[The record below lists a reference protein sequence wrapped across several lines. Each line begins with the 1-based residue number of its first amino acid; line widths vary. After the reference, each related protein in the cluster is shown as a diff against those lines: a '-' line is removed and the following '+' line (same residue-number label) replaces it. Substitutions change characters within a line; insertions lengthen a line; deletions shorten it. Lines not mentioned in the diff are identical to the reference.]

1 MSNRYGDFLS
11 MILIILV
18 VAILGIGG
26 YFVYGIF
33 AKNAINDNAE
43 SAISEFENSR
53 KSVRKTSNT
62 TEEEDDGEERDLLN
76 EISNLTTA
84 STKKAKTQE
93 AEKTYMEGYEVKGG
107 IEIPKINVEY
117 PILSNVQKR
126 SLEIAVAIAYST
138 APGLNQEGNVTIYGH
153 NQRNGLF
160 FSNNKKL
167 VQGDKIFITDQ
178 SGEKLEYE
186 IYNIYE
192 TTPNDAVYMTR
203 PTGKR
208 REISLQT
215 CTDAGDGRII
225 IWAVAK
231 DDKNL
236 SVDEA
241 EEEPE
246 QEQEEEQA
254 EEEVNQEQ
262 EAE

>member
-26 YFVYGIF
+26 YFVYGVIS
-33 AKNAINDNAE
+33 KNAINDNAE
-43 SAISEFENSR
+43 SAIDEFEKTR
-53 KSVRKTSNT
+53 KAVRKTTNT
-62 TEEEDDGEERDLLN
+62 TDEEDDGEERDLLN
-76 EISNLTTA
+76 EIGNLTT
-84 STKKAKTQE
+84 SPSKKNTKTQE
-93 AEKTYMEGYEVKGG
+93 AEKTYMEGYEVKGV
-107 IEIPKINVEY
+107 ISIPKINVEY
-117 PILSNVQKR
+117 PILHTVQKR

-138 APGLNQEGNVTIYGH
+138 ASGLNEPGNVTIYGH

-167 VQGDKIFITDQ
+167 SQGDSIFITDQ

-186 IYNIYE
+186 IYNMYE

-231 DDKNL
+231 EDKNL
-236 SVDEA
+236 STDEPEEDDVVDE
-241 EEEPE
+241 E
-246 QEQEEEQA
+246 QEQAQEE
-254 EEEVNQEQ
+254 NQE
-262 EAE
+262 ENV